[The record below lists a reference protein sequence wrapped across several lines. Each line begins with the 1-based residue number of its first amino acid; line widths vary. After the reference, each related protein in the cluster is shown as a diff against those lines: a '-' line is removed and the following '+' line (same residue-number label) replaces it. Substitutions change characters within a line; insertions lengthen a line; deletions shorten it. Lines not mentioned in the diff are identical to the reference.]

1 MAIKASHMLF
11 KFAKSVLILLI
22 LLLALPGCT
31 DNASKPSDES
41 KEAAS
46 GLQERTSGDS
56 ITVEV
61 NSLAPAF
68 AAKLLGGGEARLSD
82 FVGNHVILLE
92 FWSIFCKSC
101 IEEMPK
107 IIALNDKYAKEGL
120 AILSINTD
128 IFTDV
133 RVASVLKKAGIR
145 LDYPILRDTRQSIAA
160 DYNVELLPVTV
171 IIDRSGWIRLY
182 QEGYR
187 PGDEERFDSV
197 IRELLAAKKGEDIT
211 LAPTGGMTTFTP
223 AGTTHLVT
231 EGGLGATYKTQT
243 LSGKQFLLGG
253 GKPTLLFFW
262 SLYCKPCRAK
272 FPEMVE
278 LAMEFPEIQ
287 VASVNIDSPH
297 LKRRVESFIDNY
309 PGLPCIPDWSAM
321 GSGDISRA
329 FGVGATPTAIIL
341 DGEGEIVYTGQGTE
355 DLGKIKSQLERLR

>member
-1 MAIKASHMLF
+1 MLRHITM
-11 KFAKSVLILLI
+11 LIFSLLI
-22 LLLALPGCT
+22 ILVVFPGCS
-31 DNASKPSDES
+31 DNSPAP
-41 KEAAS
+41 AANS
-46 GLQERTSGDS
+46 EEIAGLQERTSGDS

-128 IFTDV
+128 IFTDA

-197 IRELLAAKKGEDIT
+197 IKELLSTDKGEDIT
-211 LAPTGGMTTFTP
+211 LAPTGGVTTFAP

-231 EGGLGATYKTQT
+231 EGGLGATYRTRT
-243 LSGKQFLLGG
+243 LSGGELLLGG

-272 FPEMVE
+272 FPEMAE
-278 LAMEFPEIQ
+278 LAEDFPEIQ

-297 LKRRVESFIDNY
+297 LKRRVESFIEKY
-309 PGLPCIPDWSAM
+309 PSLPCIPDWSAM

-341 DGEGEIVYTGQGTE
+341 DGDGEIVYTGQGTE
-355 DLGKIKSQLERLR
+355 DLEQIKSHLEELK